1 MELCKSD
8 TIEDAEAS
16 NQVVAGQAHKQRQS
30 PRAMDCIHDHDV
42 KLALVKRRMAVAE
55 AVEASGGRRAGVVA
69 GLG

>member
-1 MELCKSD
+1 LRTPKHL
-8 TIEDAEAS
+8 TRLLLGRPTNED
-16 NQVVAGQAHKQRQS
+16 RI

-42 KLALVKRRMAVAE
+42 ELALVKRRMAVAE